1 MGTAKMSMKSGNT
14 MQSSCKRTGAGLRTL
29 IAAAAVLG
37 ATQMNTAEAMESA
50 GTSLYP
56 GTQTPQQQNDFL
68 LRGDGAVHVWQVR
81 QGGPTAA
88 SVYVLVGAGA
98 NITVHI
104 GTNGMLLVNSG
115 KEAMS
120 DQVLAALKSIT
131 TAPLRTIVA
140 TDASPEVT
148 GGNIKLGATGK
159 SVTGGDVTNLIGA
172 SSGIT
177 AILATEAVMDRMS
190 ARGSRDAT
198 PDGAWPSSTY
208 TNSTKDLWFNGESIR
223 LYHPPA
229 AHTDGDSMVYFRYS
243 DVVSVG
249 DTYSSAR
256 YPSFDLERGGSFQG
270 VIDALNHLVY
280 DVMIPGPQNDG
291 GTVVIPN
298 YGRVGGYSDV
308 VFYQEMLII
317 IRDRIQHLIDQK
329 KSLQQV
335 LAANPTL
342 EFDPRFGATTGNW
355 TTTDFVTA
363 AYKSLSKKAPTR
375 GRKGSTP

>member
-1 MGTAKMSMKSGNT
+1 MTGTKGSNT
-14 MQSSCKRTGAGLRTL
+14 MQPSCKRTRGGMRML
-29 IAAAAVLG
+29 IAATIAVLG
-37 ATQMNTAEAMESA
+37 TTQTGNAQSVASLL
-50 GTSLYP
+50 GPSLYP
-56 GTQTPQQQNDFL
+56 GALTPQQENDFL
-68 LRGDGAVHVWQVR
+68 LHGDGKVHVWQVR
-81 QGGPTAA
+81 QGSPMLA
-88 SVYVLVGAGA
+88 SVYVLTGAGA
-98 NITVHI
+98 NITVHV

-120 DQVLAALKSIT
+120 EQVLAALKSIT
-131 TAPLRTIVA
+131 PAPLRTIIS

-148 GGNIKLGATGK
+148 GGNIKLGATGQA
-159 SVTGGDVTNLIGA
+159 VTGGDVTNLIGA

-177 AILATEAVMDRMS
+177 AIIATQEVLERMS
-190 ARGSRDAT
+190 ARGSRDAA
-198 PDGAWPSSTY
+198 PDAAWPSSTY
-208 TNSTKDLWFNGESIR
+208 VSRTKDLWFNGESIR
-223 LYHPPA
+223 LHHPPA

-256 YPSFDLERGGSFQG
+256 YPRIDLERGGSIQG
-270 VIDALNHLVY
+270 TIDALNHLVY

-298 YGRVGGYSDV
+298 YGRVGGFSDV

-329 KSLQQV
+329 KSLPQV

-342 EFDPRFGATTGNW
+342 EFDPRFGATTGDW

-363 AYKSLSKKAPTR
+363 VYKSLTAKGPARS
-375 GRKGSTP
+375 RKGSN